1 MDHFMPSYSKIHV
14 DLFDTHDVPITTAQ
28 QLLSGCYMSFFSPS
42 KATCKRNANIWN
54 NLQKVWDQGFIQDF
68 WLGGGEIYWCI
79 NEARKCEGVGGIP
92 PPWAPQKILRIWPP

>member
-42 KATCKRNANIWN
+42 KATCKRNANI
-54 NLQKVWDQGFIQDF
+54 
-68 WLGGGEIYWCI
+68 
-79 NEARKCEGVGGIP
+79 
-92 PPWAPQKILRIWPP
+92 